1 MKIPFLAAA
10 SGLAF
15 SSSLIISPVFAQ
27 GTYPTPS
34 GERVDANGMPTTH
47 STPEEK
53 AQTATINNQVAA
65 GNAAA
70 GAQADANNAAYQAQ
84 QQQYQGQQQQ
94 YQNQLQQNQTQ
105 QERYRDRTAAYEE
118 LRTRYAAE
126 RAAYHRGIWPDRYVK
141 WVIVERDASLIGERV
156 ELLSGSRVGTVIDTA
171 HTPSGNV
178 EALLVRL
185 DNDKIVWID
194 TADVRYNRAD
204 GIVMTNLE
212 SSDLHHMADQ
222 RL

>member
-1 MKIPFLAAA
+1 MKISLLAAA

-15 SSSLIISPVFAQ
+15 SSSLIVSPVLAQ
-27 GTYPTPS
+27 GSYPTPS
-34 GERVDANGMPTTH
+34 GDRVDANGMPTTH

-65 GNAAA
+65 SNAAA
-70 GAQADANNAAYQAQ
+70 DAQADANNSNYQAQ

-94 YQNQLQQNQTQ
+94 YQNQLQQNQSQ

-141 WVIVERDASLIGERV
+141 WVIVERDANLIGERV

-171 HTPSGNV
+171 NTPSGNV

-212 SSDLHHMADQ
+212 SSDLHRMADQ